1 MRVVILYDP
10 GADDWTAEDVA
21 GVMEAVDDIAR
32 IFVSF
37 NHQVQRVPVR
47 HDMRWFNVCRRADL
61 VFNLC
66 EGVRGVAQ
74 WEDHVVG
81 TLELAGI
88 AYTGCGPWTTSACR
102 RKAVANTLLERAG
115 LPVPRWTIAQGKI
128 DDDFPLPAI
137 VKPAAEDASTGLDRQ
152 SVVSDRKSLKARIAA
167 MTEQF
172 DEVLVQQY
180 IAGREFNVG
189 IVGTRTLPVA
199 EIDFSTMPEGTW
211 PILTYAAKWHVG
223 SPEDIGSRPVCPAQ
237 MPQRL
242 ADRLCRLAET
252 AWRTMQGKSYGRI
265 DLRVDDAGRP
275 WILEVNPNPDLTD
288 EAGLSRMAKAAGW
301 DYPELIRRIAELAL
315 RELGRAHRARL
326 ERLTRA
332 TGLFREEE
340 VATAVGLLDE
350 SLAGDED
357 YQFVGGFEGDELI
370 GYGCWG
376 PTPGTVATS
385 DLYWIVVDRVRQ
397 GAGIGSQLLAEV
409 ERRLKADGRRL
420 VVVETSSRPDYKATR
435 GFYEARGYTRAA
447 TIPGYYAPGDD
458 LVIYTKDLTAGDL
471 ARTTP

>member
-1 MRVVILYDP
+1 MKVVVLYDP

-21 GVMEAVDDIAR
+21 GVMQAVDDIAA
-32 IFVSF
+32 IFSARS
-37 NHQVQRVPVR
+37 HQVRRVPVR
-47 HDMRWFNVCRRADL
+47 HDMRWFNACRKADL

-81 TLELAGI
+81 ALELAGI
-88 AYTGCGPWTTSACR
+88 AYTGCGPWTTSVCR

-128 DDDFPLPAI
+128 EDDFPLPAI
-137 VKPAAEDASTGLDRQ
+137 VKPAAEDASAGLDRQ
-152 SVVSDRKSLKARIAA
+152 SVVEDRKSLKTRIAA

-189 IVGTRTLPVA
+189 IVGNRVLPIA
-199 EIDFSTMPEGTW
+199 EIDFSTMPQGTW

-223 SPEDIGSRPVCPAQ
+223 SPEDLGSRPVCPAQ
-237 MPQRL
+237 IPQRL
-242 ADRLCRLAET
+242 ADRLGKLAET
-252 AWRTMQGKSYGRI
+252 AWHTMQGKSYGRV

-315 RELGRAHRARL
+315 REAQGAKAARELLAAPARAR
-326 ERLTRA
+326 
-332 TGLFREEE
+332 
-340 VATAVGLLDE
+340 
-350 SLAGDED
+350 
-357 YQFVGGFEGDELI
+357 
-370 GYGCWG
+370 
-376 PTPGTVATS
+376 
-385 DLYWIVVDRVRQ
+385 
-397 GAGIGSQLLAEV
+397 
-409 ERRLKADGRRL
+409 
-420 VVVETSSRPDYKATR
+420 ATR
-435 GFYEARGYTRAA
+435 
-447 TIPGYYAPGDD
+447 
-458 LVIYTKDLTAGDL
+458 TA
-471 ARTTP
+471 